1 MLPHAYAGPNQCLVA
16 VADGSGYQTER
27 HCGKVGGRSDE
38 SAPAND
44 TLGVYT
50 AGQVHG
56 RCYCMRMLDQI
67 HDLVVVAD
75 GGEGVGVWVRGAAE
89 GSGLK
94 R

>member
-1 MLPHAYAGPNQCLVA
+1 M
-16 VADGSGYQTER
+16 
-27 HCGKVGGRSDE
+27 GGRSDE

-67 HDLVVVAD
+67 HDLVIVAD
-75 GGEGVGVWVRGAAE
+75 GGEGVGSWEYGFVGQQRGQD
-89 GSGLK
+89 
-94 R
+94 

>member
-1 MLPHAYAGPNQCLVA
+1 
-16 VADGSGYQTER
+16 
-27 HCGKVGGRSDE
+27 
-38 SAPAND
+38 
-44 TLGVYT
+44 
-50 AGQVHG
+50 
-56 RCYCMRMLDQI
+56 MRMLDQI